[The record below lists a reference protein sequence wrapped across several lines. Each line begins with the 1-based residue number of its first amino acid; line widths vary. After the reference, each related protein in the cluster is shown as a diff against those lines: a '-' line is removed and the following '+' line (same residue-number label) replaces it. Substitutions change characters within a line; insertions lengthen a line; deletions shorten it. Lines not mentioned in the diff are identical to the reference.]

1 MENSPLAVWIIVA
14 EACESERRTVVLAVL
29 ARVYEDIVV
38 SHVLYVISRGILVE
52 DIVDAFRNQLFH
64 FPECLVEGVVET
76 CELDALVL
84 LVRKKKEGLV
94 SRDIKNSPFGAFFVV
109 FFPEVI
115 GTMYS
120 GLAVVSRTVFIEI
133 ERESIVLLILVRDI
147 GINILW
153 SPFCYMIV
161 ACRIMRGIIRPR

>member
-64 FPECLVEGVVET
+64 NYGAGHPIYS
-76 CELDALVL
+76 
-84 LVRKKKEGLV
+84 RK
-94 SRDIKNSPFGAFFVV
+94 A
-109 FFPEVI
+109 
-115 GTMYS
+115 
-120 GLAVVSRTVFIEI
+120 
-133 ERESIVLLILVRDI
+133 
-147 GINILW
+147 
-153 SPFCYMIV
+153 
-161 ACRIMRGIIRPR
+161 